1 MKPITLLFPLLALA
15 ACAEPPLKRIRPQ
28 DQIIIER
35 SDTKVCQVDGKVWS
49 QTAGKECAP

>member
-15 ACAEPPLKRIRPQ
+15 ACAEPLKPIRLQ

-35 SDTKVCQVDGKVWS
+35 NDTKVCQVDGKVWS
-49 QTAGKECAP
+49 QRADRECAQ